1 MKVVVVSG
9 GASGIGEAICE
20 IFIKEDGNTDS
31 KDNIKVVCGD
41 INENN
46 GNALEEKYPNM
57 LKFIK
62 TDCGEGNSC
71 ENLIQKT
78 IELYG
83 QIDVL
88 VNNVGVQFD
97 DGTPT
102 HLLDENVWDKVLDI
116 NLKSYFR
123 LSKYVL
129 KFWMDNNIKGTAIVN
144 ISSVQGLQSQPGIP
158 AYASTKGAI
167 LSLTRQM
174 AVEYAPYNIRVN
186 AVNPG
191 TIATQLVKDIYSKNG
206 TSLEEAGKGYP
217 MNRIGEPVEV
227 ANVVYFL
234 ASKKASFITGESI
247 TVDGGIMALGG
258 WAAADTGGSN

>member
-1 MKVVVVSG
+1 MRVIIVSG

-20 IFIKEDGNTDS
+20 TFIKEDGENV
-31 KDNIKVVCGD
+31 KVICGD
-41 INENN
+41 VNEAA
-46 GNALEEKYPNM
+46 GNALEEKFSDT

-62 TDCGEGNSC
+62 TDCGDGSSC
-71 ENLIQKT
+71 KNLIQKT
-78 IELYG
+78 IDLYG

-102 HLLDENVWDKVLDI
+102 HLLEDTVWDKVLDI

-123 LSKYVL
+123 LSKHVL
-129 KFWMDNNIKGTAIVN
+129 RFWMEKNIKGTAIVN
-144 ISSVQGLQSQPGIP
+144 IGSVQGLQSQPGIP

-191 TIATQLVKDIYSKNG
+191 TIATQMVKDILKKHG
-206 TSLEEAGKGYP
+206 TTLEQAGKGYP
-217 MNRIGEPVEV
+217 INRIGEPEEV

-234 ASKKASFITGESI
+234 ASNKASFITGESI

-258 WAAADTGGSN
+258 WAAADTGELN